1 VVAGSVHESENI
13 PRQRV
18 GAAVDAAP
26 GHRAAVLVVG
36 AGPTGLLLASE
47 LQRRGVPCHLID
59 ARSAPM
65 HWDRATVVHP
75 RSLQIFESLGLVD
88 QFLKAGCK
96 QSSIKLYSGGQ
107 ALGTLELAGCGSIY
121 GFNLGVSEEV
131 TESILTGY
139 LQQQGGEVHRGSR
152 LVGLTQHSAGATAE
166 IERDGSIYRLDAKW
180 AVGCDGIHSPT
191 RELSGIAF
199 EGHEIAKPWAVF
211 DAGVQGWTDT
221 HEANFCFL
229 ETLPVIFTALPG
241 KRFRVYLRPRSEDSD
256 LVADATAILRRYVP
270 GASFVNVE
278 NPTRFQCHTKVAAK
292 FRSGCVF
299 LAGDAAHLCSPAEG
313 HGMNCGL
320 QDAFNLAWKLALVHQ
335 GVAGSALLDSYEAE
349 RRPVAQGI
357 TKSGDATEQAQTMTG
372 VVERTARDQN
382 IRAMLA
388 DAKSRHHEIVAE
400 AELNVDYAHSPIVAG
415 DANNF
420 LAAGFRL
427 PDIFAVQPPDASPC
441 GLHHLAH
448 CAGHTL
454 MLLAGPSANAPAF
467 AALHAGLQKS
477 AEASP
482 IFETAVAAGNHRELP
497 AGMTRLDPATAKLLG
512 VDGITLLVVRPDN
525 YIGLRADANHLAALA
540 RYRTLLHVS
549 T

>member
-1 VVAGSVHESENI
+1 MADSVHESTNI

-18 GAAVDAAP
+18 GGAVDAAP

-152 LVGLTQHSAGATAE
+152 LVGLTQHPGGAAAE
-166 IERDGSIYRLDAKW
+166 IEREGNIDKLDAKW
-180 AVGCDGIHSPT
+180 VVGCDGIHSPT

-221 HEANFCFL
+221 HEANFYFL
-229 ETLPVIFTALPG
+229 ETLPVIFTALPD
-241 KRFRVYLRPRSEDSD
+241 KRFRVYLRPSSEDSD
-256 LVADATAILRRYVP
+256 LVTDATAILQRYCPARCSSTWKIPRVFSATLKSP
-270 GASFVNVE
+270 RNFAS
-278 NPTRFQCHTKVAAK
+278 AA
-292 FRSGCVF
+292 FFSPVTQRIS
-299 LAGDAAHLCSPAEG
+299 AH
-313 HGMNCGL
+313 
-320 QDAFNLAWKLALVHQ
+320 
-335 GVAGSALLDSYEAE
+335 
-349 RRPVAQGI
+349 
-357 TKSGDATEQAQTMTG
+357 
-372 VVERTARDQN
+372 
-382 IRAMLA
+382 
-388 DAKSRHHEIVAE
+388 
-400 AELNVDYAHSPIVAG
+400 
-415 DANNF
+415 
-420 LAAGFRL
+420 
-427 PDIFAVQPPDASPC
+427 PP
-441 GLHHLAH
+441 
-448 CAGHTL
+448 
-454 MLLAGPSANAPAF
+454 
-467 AALHAGLQKS
+467 K
-477 AEASP
+477 
-482 IFETAVAAGNHRELP
+482 
-497 AGMTRLDPATAKLLG
+497 ATA
-512 VDGITLLVVRPDN
+512 
-525 YIGLRADANHLAALA
+525 
-540 RYRTLLHVS
+540 
-549 T
+549 

>member
-1 VVAGSVHESENI
+1 MAGSVHESTNI

-18 GAAVDAAP
+18 GGAVDAEP

-152 LVGLTQHSAGATAE
+152 LVGLTQHSGGATAE
-166 IERDGSIYRLDAKW
+166 IERDGNIYKLDAKW
-180 AVGCDGIHSPT
+180 VVGCDGIHSPT

-241 KRFRVYLRPRSEDSD
+241 KRFRVYLRPSSEDSD

-349 RRPVAQGI
+349 RRPVAEGI

-415 DANNF
+415 DTNNF

-427 PDIFAVQPPDASPC
+427 PDTFAVQSPDASPC

-454 MLLAGPSANAPAF
+454 MLLAGPSANAAAF
-467 AALHAGLQKS
+467 AALHAALQKS
-477 AEASP
+477 AETSP
-482 IFETAVAAGNHRELP
+482 VFETAVAAGNHRELL
-497 AGMTRLDPATAKLLG
+497 AGMTRLDPATAQLLG

>member
-1 VVAGSVHESENI
+1 MEDSVHESKNI

-18 GAAVDAAP
+18 GGAVDAAS

-59 ARSAPM
+59 TRSAPM

-88 QFLKAGCK
+88 QFLKVGCR

-107 ALGTLELAGCGSIY
+107 ALGTLELADCGSIY

-152 LVGLTQHSAGATAE
+152 LVGLTQHSGGAAAE
-166 IERDGSIYRLDAKW
+166 IERDGNIYKLDAKW
-180 AVGCDGIHSPT
+180 VVGCDGIHSPT

-241 KRFRVYLRPRSEDSD
+241 KRFRVYLRPSSEDSD
-256 LVADATAILRRYVP
+256 LVTDATAILRRYVP
-270 GASFVNVE
+270 GASFVEVE

-292 FRSGCVF
+292 FRFGCVF

-349 RRPVAQGI
+349 RRPVAEDI
-357 TKSGDATEQAQTMTG
+357 TKSGDATEQAQTMAG

-388 DAKSRHHEIVAE
+388 DAKSRHHEIVAK

-415 DANNF
+415 DVNDF

-427 PDIFAVQPPDASPC
+427 PDTFAVQPPDARPC

-448 CAGHTL
+448 RAGHTL
-454 MLLAGPSANAPAF
+454 MLLAGPSANAAAF
-467 AALHAGLQKS
+467 AALYAALQKS

-482 IFETAVAAGNHRELP
+482 VFEAAVAAGNHRELP

-525 YIGLRADANHLAALA
+525 YIGLRADANHLAALG
-540 RYRTLLHVS
+540 RYRTLLHLN